1 MTAHDLN
8 RFAAWLHATGP
19 SIWVRH
25 WPWTWPISETLHF
38 IGLSLLI
45 GVVGMLDMRLL
56 GFMKRIPLQTLR
68 PMLRY
73 GVAGFIINLIT
84 GVILFVGAPEQ
95 YVTNIAWWMKML
107 FLAISGLNVL
117 VFETTQGRR
126 ALAMGPDDAMPLPF
140 KIAGTVSLCSW
151 FMVLYW
157 GRMLPFIGN
166 AF

>member
-1 MTAHDLN
+1 M
-8 RFAAWLHATGP
+8 
-19 SIWVRH
+19 
-25 WPWTWPISETLHF
+25 
-38 IGLSLLI
+38 
-45 GVVGMLDMRLL
+45 
-56 GFMKRIPLQTLR
+56 
-68 PMLRY
+68 
-73 GVAGFIINLIT
+73 
-84 GVILFVGAPEQ
+84 
-95 YVTNIAWWMKML
+95 TNIAWWMKML